1 MKALGSLGP
10 VGTVTT
16 QRRGVAGSQAGWPTQ
31 AETHA
36 CSKSGAG
43 PSAAAN
49 QKETAKTKAISR
61 GKAEA
66 SRKEEREQDLP
77 AGLERD
83 SRRGQ
88 STGSTAGARAH
99 G

>member
-1 MKALGSLGP
+1 MKALGALGP
-10 VGTVTT
+10 IGTVTT
-16 QRRGVAGSQAGWPTQ
+16 QRGGVAGSRAGWPTQ
-31 AETHA
+31 AETHV
-36 CSKSGAG
+36 CCKSGAG

-49 QKETAKTKAISR
+49 QKETGKTKAISR

-77 AGLERD
+77 VGLERD
-83 SRRGQ
+83 ARGGQ
-88 STGSTAGARAH
+88 SAGSTAGARAH